1 MIRGGGEER
10 RSLSF
15 VLFFLG
21 SVSVFWCSLGTI
33 FWCFSAGRMNVSF
46 VFSVFGLEQSMV

>member
-21 SVSVFWCSLGTI
+21 SVSVFWCSLGSI

-46 VFSVFGLEQSMV
+46 VFSIFGLEQSMV